1 MIRYALVCDNR
12 HDFESWFPSS
22 EAYEAQ
28 AARGLVS
35 CPVCNV
41 AKVEKQIMRPSLG
54 RSEKAGA
61 GDHRPEAAAPPATEP
76 GPQAPQPVAVFSE
89 RERELRAMVKA
100 FREHVVKNAE
110 NVGEQFPDQARK
122 MHFGEIE
129 HRSIYGAASPVEVKE
144 LLEEGVE
151 LHPLPMLPDERN

>member
-1 MIRYALVCDNR
+1 MIRYALVCENR
-12 HDFESWFPSS
+12 HEFESWFPSS
-22 EAYEAQ
+22 DAYEAQ
-28 AARGLVS
+28 SARGLVT
-35 CPVCNV
+35 CPACNV

-54 RSEKAGA
+54 RSTPSPAAEIAG
-61 GDHRPEAAAPPATEP
+61 PPPAAESP
-76 GPQAPQPVAVFSE
+76 APSPPQPVAVFSE

-110 NVGEQFPDQARK
+110 NVGQEFPDQARR
-122 MHFGEIE
+122 MHYGEIE

-144 LLEEGVE
+144 LLDEGVE